1 MKNNFSIYIL
11 FEENRLISRDKW
23 WESGG
28 KTFVEH
34 FLARKRKHQFDI
46 SNPRV
51 LFMKLDSFLPLLFN
65 CRKKKKNLGLRL
77 ISSLLS
83 ISSSKRYEF
92 KTSENERLVKWR
104 HWYSMKKYFIT
115 SGQGCLKVTL
125 DKTPVLLIGTQL
137 KTTLDITPVLL
148 IGTEFKT

>member
-46 SNPRV
+46 SNG
-51 LFMKLDSFLPLLFN
+51 SF
-65 CRKKKKNLGLRL
+65 
-77 ISSLLS
+77 
-83 ISSSKRYEF
+83 YE
-92 KTSENERLVKWR
+92 
-104 HWYSMKKYFIT
+104 
-115 SGQGCLKVTL
+115 
-125 DKTPVLLIGTQL
+125 IG
-137 KTTLDITPVLL
+137 
-148 IGTEFKT
+148 